1 MDILSDPRSFD
12 GACRDLVELV
22 TEYLE
27 DTLPPQVRGAVERH
41 LDECADCVEFVAQ
54 SRVTVAAT
62 GSLRAD
68 SLPASTQQQ
77 LIEAF
82 RDLIRPHGPTA
93 VGPS

>member
-27 DTLPPQVRGAVERH
+27 GTLPPQVRAAVERH
-41 LDECADCVEFVAQ
+41 LDECPDCVEFVAQ
-54 SRVTVAAT
+54 FRVTVAAT

-77 LIEAF
+77 LIQAF
-82 RDLIRPHGPTA
+82 RALIHPHGPTA